1 MKKIYI
7 TISIVLLTSFLM
19 AQQGMEGPRIHH
31 YGAVPVMTKNLTLPS
46 NFGSKDLGD
55 TTGFSTNYVP
65 QVVFANLVG
74 GYGLTATGVGK
85 IGYWWG
91 TNKSPADTATDVWIQ
106 CYQTIDASPI
116 NVIGIGFYCVNKTIM
131 SGDGTLDS
139 VRFYLQK
146 TKVDGCMTEYT
157 SGTPGVPV
165 YGPGPKGYLNMTGTN
180 GTCVAKARMAL
191 ADIDTSLS
199 QGLVFN
205 YVTFAAP
212 VSITTSAPVDMFGIA
227 CDFFQ
232 PRMAGDTVY
241 FVCDDQGD
249 GQAMK
254 FSQQGDR
261 MPNGTGFYY
270 PMSNFFTYNGTDG
283 GLDNNGAIFA
293 VMSPTIGISENFI
306 NGMKLGV
313 RNTSDGAI
321 LDYAIQSNSKVNFII
336 HDITGKLV
344 DGYAEGNKTA
354 GQYSL
359 KLNSNRLAP
368 GQYIVIMNACGRS
381 LAKQIIIQ

>member
-1 MKKIYI
+1 
-7 TISIVLLTSFLM
+7 
-19 AQQGMEGPRIHH
+19 
-31 YGAVPVMTKNLTLPS
+31 
-46 NFGSKDLGD
+46 
-55 TTGFSTNYVP
+55 
-65 QVVFANLVG
+65 
-74 GYGLTATGVGK
+74 
-85 IGYWWG
+85 
-91 TNKSPADTATDVWIQ
+91 
-106 CYQTIDASPI
+106 
-116 NVIGIGFYCVNKTIM
+116 
-131 SGDGTLDS
+131 
-139 VRFYLQK
+139 
-146 TKVDGCMTEYT
+146 
-157 SGTPGVPV
+157 
-165 YGPGPKGYLNMTGTN
+165 
-180 GTCVAKARMAL
+180 MAL